1 MLINMAPFDNLSSTL
16 QSIDPQS
23 VNMVILWNSTGEMD
37 VYHANM
43 TVNSYKKEEAQ
54 QLLDTLRIHG
64 ITIVEM
70 D

>member
-1 MLINMAPFDNLSSTL
+1 MLTIMVPSDNTSTL
-16 QSIDPQS
+16 QGIDPQS

-37 VYHANM
+37 IYHANM
-43 TVNSYKKEEAQ
+43 TVNSCKREEAQ

-64 ITIVEM
+64 VTIVEM